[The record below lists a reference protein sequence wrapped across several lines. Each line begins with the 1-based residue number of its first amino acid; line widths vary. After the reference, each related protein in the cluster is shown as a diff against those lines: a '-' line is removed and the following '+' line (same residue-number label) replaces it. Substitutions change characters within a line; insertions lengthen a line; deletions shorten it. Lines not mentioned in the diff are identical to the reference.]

1 MKTNQDYKNAALAQ
15 LKGNW
20 SQAVLASVV
29 LMLVAILFNFGA
41 NGLVSVPSGATVFL
55 SSGASIIVSCF
66 LIGPL
71 NIGFANATRVLYE
84 RGDANVLKNTWNF
97 ATCGY
102 LRMVLGYFFM
112 TLKIVL
118 WTCLLIVPG
127 IIMSFAYAMTPYIL
141 AENPELSA
149 WDASTRSREMM
160 KGHKFDFFYLC
171 LSFIGWGIL
180 AVLTLGIGFIW
191 LVPYIQ
197 TTVAAFYND
206 LKSESGY
213 QSIAQ

>member
-15 LKGNW
+15 LKENW
-20 SQAVLASVV
+20 SQAVLASVI
-29 LMLVAILFNFGA
+29 LMLVAILFNFGVG
-41 NGLVSVPSGATVFL
+41 GLASIPSGTATFL
-55 SSGASIIVSCF
+55 SSGVIVSCF

-84 RGDANVLKNTWNF
+84 RGDANVLKNTWDF

-102 LRMVLGYFFM
+102 LRMVLGFFFM
-112 TLKIVL
+112 TLKIAL
-118 WTCLLIVPG
+118 WTCLLVVPG

-160 KGHKFDFFYLC
+160 KGHKFDLFYLY

-191 LVPYIQ
+191 LVPYVQ
-197 TTVAAFYND
+197 TTTAAFYND
-206 LKSESGY
+206 LKSEIGY
-213 QSIAQ
+213 QTIVQ